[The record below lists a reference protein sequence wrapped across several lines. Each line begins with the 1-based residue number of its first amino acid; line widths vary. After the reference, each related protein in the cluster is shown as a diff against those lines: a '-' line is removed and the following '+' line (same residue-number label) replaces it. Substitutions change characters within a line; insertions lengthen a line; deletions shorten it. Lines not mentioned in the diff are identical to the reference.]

1 LSHNAAAAMR
11 KVSRVRRE
19 MQTYTPDE
27 IRRVLRAADKD
38 RNGHLWYLALSGL
51 RRGEIAGLKWSD
63 VDFDAGTMTIARNRV
78 QVGAATVAENEPKTQ
93 SSRRTLPIDEGLVGV
108 LKRASARCAQEKL
121 SLGEAHADSGYVSH
135 GRRVSRDDAKSLGL
149 KVLDLEEDPDLQD
162 LVLSVHHA
170 TRITFS
176 TTAMTKVIEN
186 HNGHAYIEQLQQ
198 FQVVPGPPGQQP
210 SQAAPSPP
218 LNRAQ
223 RRQQQRG
230 KH

>member
-1 LSHNAAAAMR
+1 
-11 KVSRVRRE
+11 

-108 LKRASARCAQEKL
+108 LNRS
-121 SLGEAHADSGYVSH
+121 
-135 GRRVSRDDAKSLGL
+135 
-149 KVLDLEEDPDLQD
+149 
-162 LVLSVHHA
+162 
-170 TRITFS
+170 
-176 TTAMTKVIEN
+176 
-186 HNGHAYIEQLQQ
+186 
-198 FQVVPGPPGQQP
+198 
-210 SQAAPSPP
+210 SP
-218 LNRAQ
+218 L
-223 RRQQQRG
+223 
-230 KH
+230 